1 MLMSMSMHEWVDR
14 GSFAWHDMGAM
25 ADSNQIP
32 LRTNLNDHDLPVPD
46 VLGLPQGYLPLAF
59 RGTDRFLEAH
69 LLSVI
74 NEGSRCLSAGLVRPR
89 YYHSENAS
97 PAAWGSTSVNMLERD
112 RLVYRNV

>member
-1 MLMSMSMHEWVDR
+1 MLMSMHEWVDR

-32 LRTNLNDHDLPVPD
+32 LRTNLNDHDLAVPD
-46 VLGLPQGYLPLAF
+46 ALDLPPGHLPFASC
-59 RGTDRFLEAH
+59 GTDRFLEAH

-89 YYHSENAS
+89 YYHSEIAS
-97 PAAWGSTSVNMLERD
+97 PAA
-112 RLVYRNV
+112 